1 MKIKVFN
8 TLKNYRKEYLFN
20 DIFTG
25 IVIAMISIPIAMGY
39 AGIAGIPAVYGLY
52 GSVLP
57 LFIFAM
63 FSTSP
68 HFNFGVDA
76 APCALVGAVLIE
88 LGVEAGTNEALL
100 TVQLITL
107 LIAVWLLL
115 FYFLK
120 AGRIV
125 SFISTPVMGG
135 FISGICTTIILMQI
149 PKFFGGAA
157 GTGEL
162 FELAKHFIESLEH
175 INVPSLML
183 SIPCLIIMLISKK
196 LFPKFPMAIVMM
208 FVGACLSIFL
218 PLTDYGITLLSSV
231 EPGLPS
237 LTIPS
242 LTVVNIIDA
251 LKVSLPIA
259 VVIMMETLLAENNLA
274 TKNNYKIDENSEIL
288 AFSLSNLAS
297 ALTGGIPIN
306 GSVSRSSLSVQY
318 KGKSQMSNIVAA
330 ITMALVLI
338 FATGFIKYLPVPI
351 LTAIVI
357 SALLGAVEI
366 KLAKKL
372 FVENKKE
379 FLIFISAF
387 AGVLIFGTIYGV
399 IIGVMLSFV
408 EVIIRGSK
416 PSRCFLGVLPGHEDF
431 FNMTMFKYTYPIK
444 DVVIYRFSNDLFFAN
459 INTFQNDIENA
470 INKDTKAVIIDASG
484 ISSIDS
490 TAAERLEII
499 ERNLK
504 AQNINFYITE
514 HIADLNNQFRQFGIG
529 HLITDGNVRRSIE
542 TALLD
547 LGLTYPYPL
556 VGADNLEHSIIRK
569 RAESTVQEFVW
580 AFGDKAE
587 DEIEKQIH
595 IQIDKLREN
604 HNLDYI
610 TTGNWHQLEAIDED
624 EWLSHLETHL
634 AELVS
639 LSGEDELSI
648 AKRIEN
654 RRKELFDKIAKEHP
668 ELAEKFKERHEYM
681 DMQLK
686 KKHPDIYKKIETLRQ
701 NSK

>member
-1 MKIKVFN
+1 MNLKVFK
-8 TLKNYRKEYLFN
+8 TLNNYRKEYLFN

-39 AGIAGIPAVYGLY
+39 AGIAGMPAVYGLY

-63 FSTSP
+63 FTTSP

-76 APCALVGAVLIE
+76 APCALVGAGLLE
-88 LGVEAGTNEALL
+88 LGIEAGTSEALL

-107 LIAVWLLL
+107 LIAGWLLV
-115 FYFLK
+115 FYFFK

-125 SFISTPVMGG
+125 NFISTPVMGG

-149 PKFFGGAA
+149 PKFFGATA

-162 FELAKHFIESLEH
+162 FELVEHLIESLEH
-175 INVPSLML
+175 INVPSLIL
-183 SIPCLIIMLISKK
+183 SISCLTIMLIFKK

-208 FVGACLSIFL
+208 FVGACLSICL
-218 PLTDYGITLLSSV
+218 PLKDYGISLLSSV
-231 EPGLPS
+231 EAGLPH

-242 LTVVNIIDA
+242 FTVVKIIDA

-274 TKNNYKIDENSEIL
+274 TKNNYKIDENAEIL

-306 GSVSRSSLSVQY
+306 GSVSRSVMSVQY

-330 ITMALVLI
+330 LTMALVLI

-357 SALLGAVEI
+357 SALLGAVEF

-372 FVENKKE
+372 FRENKKE
-379 FLIFISAF
+379 FLIFIGAF
-387 AGVLIFGTIYGV
+387 MGVLIFGTIYGV
-399 IIGVMLSFV
+399 IIGVVLSFID
-408 EVIIRGSK
+408 VIIRASK

-431 FNMTMFKYTYPIK
+431 FSTTMFRHTYPIK
-444 DVVIYRFSNDLFFAN
+444 DVIIYRFSNDLFFAN
-459 INTFQNDIENA
+459 VSIFQNDIENA
-470 INKDTKAVIIDASG
+470 IQPTTKAVIIDASG

-499 ERNLK
+499 ERNLLEK
-504 AQNINFYITE
+504 NIKFYITE
-514 HIADLNNQFRQFGIG
+514 HISDLNVQLRKFGMG
-529 HLITDGNVRRSIE
+529 HLITDGCVRRSIE
-542 TALLD
+542 MALLD

-556 VGADNLEHSIIRK
+556 VGTNHTEHSITRK

-587 DEIEKQIH
+587 EEIEKQIH
-595 IQIDKLREN
+595 IQIDKLKEN
-604 HNLDYI
+604 GNLDSI

-624 EWLSHLETHL
+624 EWLAHLEAHL

-654 RRKELFDKIAKEHP
+654 RRRELFIKIGKEHP

-686 KKHPDIYKKIETLRQ
+686 KKHPDIYNKIETLRQ
-701 NSK
+701 NNK